1 MTSINVATACSLL
14 ETTDILTTEI
24 LALLTEPTDGE
35 VEGLATL
42 RATDAV
48 EIAKKTKAAFALEL
62 RPLLPEGLR
71 PRVASIAGA
80 ILDGFRAL
88 EITPEVAPVAQP
100 TAQPTQPIEVKVQ
113 LPKSIGEMGLSD
125 LLTHLS
131 DNPAQY
137 EEIAPY
143 IEANPVIKK
152 VLPKTLS
159 YAILV
164 AGKLNVELT
173 LAYITLLSKVHSK
186 PQRQFQG
193 HRPVTLEAA
202 LGLRSRPVV
211 HPLTGEPVEGPD
223 EAGFDYSAISE
234 ELHLALLWAKQTKH
248 AFWPTGMDIFTF
260 GSEVTSETLPRR
272 WQGILE
278 DYQQARTAGDPS
290 TEGLTRYWTQKQ
302 EVNALAGEIRD
313 LLNNIGV
320 VRAPSGVRSEADWK
334 ALVRNYANSNIRAVS
349 ASSGSSKTLSGIV
362 NGGNI
367 GSGSSVRF
375 QNAII
380 IADLQIRSGSSVYG
394 TARLPMDV
402 EISIGSGSSDNGF
415 QQNTITWAA
424 IAQELGLS

>member
-1 MTSINVATACSLL
+1 MTLSLL
-14 ETTDILTTEI
+14 QALPLFPPSDTIPQLVRDLIAGNDFANTSCAEIDKLKVFQLAVKLQEIFPNDLDPQAMAIAKEI
-24 LALLTEPTDGE
+24 LDTI
-35 VEGLATL
+35 
-42 RATDAV
+42 R
-48 EIAKKTKAAFALEL
+48 ALEL
-62 RPLLPEGLR
+62 VE
-71 PRVASIAGA
+71 
-80 ILDGFRAL
+80 D
-88 EITPEVAPVAQP
+88 EVAPVAP
-100 TAQPTQPIEVKVQ
+100 APAQPIEVKVQ
-113 LPKSIGEMGLSD
+113 LPKSIGEMGLSE

-234 ELHLALLWAKQTKH
+234 ELHLALIWAKQTKH

-278 DYQQARTAGDPS
+278 DYQQARTAGEPS
-290 TEGLTRYWTQKQ
+290 TEGLTRYWTQQQ
-302 EVNALAGEIRD
+302 EVNAVAGEIRN
-313 LLNNIGV
+313 LLNNISGA
-320 VRAPSGVRSEADWK
+320 VRTFTPVRSESDWK
-334 ALVRNYANSNIRAVS
+334 ILVRNYANSNIRAVS

-380 IADLQIRSGSSVYG
+380 IADLRISSGSNLHG

-402 EISIGSGSSDNGF
+402 EISTGSGCLDNGL

-424 IAQELGLS
+424 IAQEMGLS

>member
-1 MTSINVATACSLL
+1 LKRASTRRVKKINLNFFH
-14 ETTDILTTEI
+14 D
-24 LALLTEPTDGE
+24 
-35 VEGLATL
+35 
-42 RATDAV
+42 
-48 EIAKKTKAAFALEL
+48 FALGNDDLANKSCGEIGKMKVFQLAVKLQEIFPDEL
-62 RPLLPEGLR
+62 DSQAMP
-71 PRVASIAGA
+71 VAREFLQTIR
-80 ILDGFRAL
+80 DL
-88 EITPEVAPVAQP
+88 ELVEDEVAVQTPVQS
-100 TAQPTQPIEVKVQ
+100 TQPLEVKVQ
-113 LPKSIGEMGLSD
+113 LQKSIGEMALSE

-234 ELHLALLWAKQTKH
+234 ELHIALIWAKQTKH
-248 AFWPTGMDIFTF
+248 AFWPTGGMDIFTF

-278 DYQQARTAGDPS
+278 DYQQARTAGEPS
-290 TEGLTRYWTQKQ
+290 TEGLTRYWTQQK
-302 EVNALAGEIRD
+302 EVNAVAGEIRN

-320 VRAPSGVRSEADWK
+320 VRTPSGVRSEADYK
-334 ALVRNYANSNIRAVS
+334 ALLEQSSAGDRKFSQSNATVQGRIYDSMDVTGTNARISGPICLGRANVAATN
-349 ASSGSSKTLSGIV
+349 ASGMFYIPRGNGRLVTLSGT
-362 NGGNI
+362 NC
-367 GSGSSVRF
+367 SADYEEKSYEQLAR
-375 QNAII
+375 
-380 IADLQIRSGSSVYG
+380 IA
-394 TARLPMDV
+394 
-402 EISIGSGSSDNGF
+402 
-415 QQNTITWAA
+415 
-424 IAQELGLS
+424 GLI

>member
-1 MTSINVATACSLL
+1 MTLSLAQAFPLFPPSDVTNAQVRSLIAENNELSNKPCAEIGKLKVYALAIKLQEIFPDELDSQATPVAR
-14 ETTDILTTEI
+14 EI
-24 LALLTEPTDGE
+24 LQNIRD
-35 VEGLATL
+35 
-42 RATDAV
+42 
-48 EIAKKTKAAFALEL
+48 LEL
-62 RPLLPEGLR
+62 VEDEVP
-71 PRVASIAGA
+71 VAS
-80 ILDGFRAL
+80 
-88 EITPEVAPVAQP
+88 APAQP
-100 TAQPTQPIEVKVQ
+100 PTQPIEVKVQ
-113 LPKSIGEMGLSD
+113 LPKSIGEMGLSE

-131 DNPAQY
+131 DNPQQY

-173 LAYITLLSKVHSK
+173 IAYITLLSKVHSK

-193 HRPVTLEAA
+193 YRPVTLEAA

-278 DYQQARTAGDPS
+278 DYQQARTAGEPS
-290 TEGLTRYWTQKQ
+290 TEGLTRYWTQQQ
-302 EVNALAGEIRD
+302 EVNAVAGEIRD

-320 VRAPSGVRSEADWK
+320 VRTPSGVRSEADYK
-334 ALVRNYANSNIRAVS
+334 ALLEQSSAGDRQFVQTNVEVKGRVYDSMNVTGTNARINGAICLGRANVAQPALKETSISRKEMVV
-349 ASSGSSKTLSGIV
+349 LS
-362 NGGNI
+362 
-367 GSGSSVRF
+367 RC
-375 QNAII
+375 
-380 IADLQIRSGSSVYG
+380 
-394 TARLPMDV
+394 
-402 EISIGSGSSDNGF
+402 
-415 QQNTITWAA
+415 
-424 IAQELGLS
+424 LGLIVVLTTKKRAMSSLLVSLV

>member
-1 MTSINVATACSLL
+1 MTLSLAQAL
-14 ETTDILTTEI
+14 PLFPPSDTISQQVRDLITGNDLANTSCAEIGKLKVFQLAIKLQEIFPNDLDPQAMAIAKEI
-24 LALLTEPTDGE
+24 LDTI
-35 VEGLATL
+35 
-42 RATDAV
+42 R
-48 EIAKKTKAAFALEL
+48 ALEL
-62 RPLLPEGLR
+62 VEDE
-71 PRVASIAGA
+71 ASA
-80 ILDGFRAL
+80 
-88 EITPEVAPVAQP
+88 PAPVQP
-100 TAQPTQPIEVKVQ
+100 PAQPIEVKVQ

-125 LLTHLS
+125 LLSHLS

-234 ELHLALLWAKQTKH
+234 ELHLALIWAKQTKH

-278 DYQQARTAGDPS
+278 DYQQARTAGEPS
-290 TEGLTRYWTQKQ
+290 TEGLTRYWNQKQ
-302 EVNALAGEIRD
+302 EINALAGEIRD
-313 LLNNIGV
+313 LLNNIG
-320 VRAPSGVRSEADWK
+320 
-334 ALVRNYANSNIRAVS
+334 
-349 ASSGSSKTLSGIV
+349 GSSHSLWCS
-362 NGGNI
+362 
-367 GSGSSVRF
+367 F
-375 QNAII
+375 
-380 IADLQIRSGSSVYG
+380 
-394 TARLPMDV
+394 
-402 EISIGSGSSDNGF
+402 
-415 QQNTITWAA
+415 
-424 IAQELGLS
+424 